1 LGETGP
7 SIQAVGLATFG
18 SSSVGSNGLL
28 PQPTTRIQPR
38 EALTDIWT
46 TDDGAVVIFYDV
58 RGIVTGSAAAGSG
71 IDDRPSK
78 LIALL
83 DRIRSWFF

>member
-1 LGETGP
+1 MTRQQAEFILGKPPGDY
-7 SIQAVGLATFG
+7 ATRP
-18 SSSVGSNGLL
+18 NHAKLT
-28 PQPTTRIQPR
+28 PADP